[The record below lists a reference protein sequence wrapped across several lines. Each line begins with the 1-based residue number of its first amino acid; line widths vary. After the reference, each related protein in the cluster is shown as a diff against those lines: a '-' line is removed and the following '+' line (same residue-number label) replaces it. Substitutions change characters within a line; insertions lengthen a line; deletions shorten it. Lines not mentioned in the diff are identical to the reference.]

1 MKIGD
6 LVKFTHKSQKELLL
20 GIITSD
26 CDWAHIEGT
35 PEFYKNVMWL
45 GHAGPRPI
53 NIKFLEIINEGG

>member
-1 MKIGD
+1 MRVGD

-26 CDWAHIEGT
+26 YGWSIEAT
-35 PEFYKNVMWL
+35 PESYKNVMWL